1 MNKLPLLLR
10 IILAAAMFTLLSALI
25 YAITQDVAFAFTL
38 SAFITWFTF
47 VIGYLVGEE
56 KDKKKKNKSN
66 MEYDCTLIT
75 IDLGTVVFTIDKENT
90 EADNE

>member
-25 YAITQDVAFAFTL
+25 YAITQDAAFAFTL

-47 VIGYLVGEE
+47 VIGYLVSEE